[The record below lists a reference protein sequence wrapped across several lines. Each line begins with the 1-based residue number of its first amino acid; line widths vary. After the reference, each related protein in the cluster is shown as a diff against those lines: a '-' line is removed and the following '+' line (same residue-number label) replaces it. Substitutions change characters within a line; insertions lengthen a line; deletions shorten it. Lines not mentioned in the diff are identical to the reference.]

1 MAPAVPHP
9 AQPQRRLWGH
19 GSQLLAPS
27 VLSPMV
33 QVQMGQEVLV
43 GGRVGGRWQAPA
55 SPLQRYPAM
64 AAAWASA
71 RPPDQGHEPRS
82 PSRGWLETERGPG
95 LEAHDH
101 QEFFFFFF
109 KYKVFWKKRKKNLY
123 KNLFTYKILKKV
135 QGKTQ
140 CEGRAQI
147 RSVCVCVCVR
157 VYMCARVCVSVSVC
171 GCVWW
176 VQVHVWPTEGG
187 EKAWLLTSIHEGKRA
202 AGPPAWRVCS

>member
-1 MAPAVPHP
+1 MAGSRLSPAEIPCHGCCLGLRQTPGPGPP
-9 AQPQRRLWGH
+9 AQKPKQRVAGDRAGTR
-19 GSQLLAPS
+19 A
-27 VLSPMV
+27 
-33 QVQMGQEVLV
+33 
-43 GGRVGGRWQAPA
+43 GGT
-55 SPLQRYPAM
+55 
-64 AAAWASA
+64 
-71 RPPDQGHEPRS
+71 RPPGI
-82 PSRGWLETERGPG
+82 
-95 LEAHDH
+95 
-101 QEFFFFFF
+101 FFFFL

-147 RSVCVCVCVR
+147 RRVCVCVCVR